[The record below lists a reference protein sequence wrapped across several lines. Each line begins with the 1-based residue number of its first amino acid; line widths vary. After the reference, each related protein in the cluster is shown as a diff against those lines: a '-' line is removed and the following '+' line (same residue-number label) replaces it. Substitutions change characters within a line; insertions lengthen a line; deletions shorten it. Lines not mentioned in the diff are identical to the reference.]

1 MNLTDKP
8 PTTTSPATESD
19 KRDVQRRDIGARQ
32 CIALARSHVAGIWS
46 RVAGVWSRVAG
57 VWRRFVGV
65 WSRVASVWWSVVGVW
80 LRIAGIW
87 SRVASV
93 WWRFV
98 GVWSRVA
105 SVWRSVVGN
114 WLRVAGIWWRVASVW
129 SRSIGSQQG
138 VVGSQQGVAGAR
150 RRGVGVRQWRARQR
164 ASALL
169 SVLMLFS
176 LVMLIV
182 TQVVAVNRKAIEKTE
197 YLFDGIRARQLL
209 PLAESLAGAR
219 LGHHLSRRGYDG
231 GAVPSSGIGVGDG
244 WSVSYTITDLQA
256 RINLNNPAFNSNWR
270 PVVENLVQEDK
281 KKTVSRLI
289 DWVDKDDKKID
300 IHGGEKGFYKQ
311 QLRRRVIANR
321 PMVHPSEFRHIHD
334 VEDEVWYAI
343 RDRVTAL
350 PAQSTI
356 NVNSAPGATIDLLLV
371 AYTNYPLLTGN
382 GGGWPSTGE
391 FLASPVMAGHNLV
404 DNNQIDTSTSYW
416 LFELEIKSPRRNYPF
431 HSRVYHDKDS
441 GRMHIIDRFSGPYI
455 AK

>member
-1 MNLTDKP
+1 MAMKITMRKR
-8 PTTTSPATESD
+8 
-19 KRDVQRRDIGARQ
+19 KRDKLPTATPSVTEIDERSVWQSIVGVWARVAGARQ
-32 CIALARSHVAGIWS
+32 SIASFWS
-46 RVAGVWSRVAG
+46 RVVGVWQSIVG
-57 VWRRFVGV
+57 YWQSTVGV
-65 WSRVASVWWSVVGVW
+65 WSRVVVVGQS
-80 LRIAGIW
+80 IASIW
-87 SRVASV
+87 SRVVVVGQSIVGYWQNIASFWSRV
-93 WWRFV
+93 V
-98 GVWSRVA
+98 GVWSRV
-105 SVWRSVVGN
+105 VGVRQN
-114 WLRVAGIWWRVASVW
+114 ITSARQNIVCT
-129 SRSIGSQQG
+129 QQG
-138 VVGSQQGVAGAR
+138 VVGVR
-150 RRGVGVRQWRARQR
+150 PRVVGVRRWRERQR

-231 GAVPSSGIGVGDG
+231 GPVPSSGIGVGDG
-244 WSVSYTITDLQA
+244 WSVNYTITDLQS
-256 RINLNNPAFNSNWR
+256 RVNLNNPAFSNAWR

-289 DWVDKDDKKID
+289 DWVDKDDKKVD
-300 IHGGEKGFYKQ
+300 IHGGEKAFYKQ

-321 PMVHPSEFRHIHD
+321 PMVHPSEFRHLHD

-350 PAQSTI
+350 PVQSTI
-356 NVNSAPGATIDLLLV
+356 NVNSAPGTTIDLLLV

-404 DNNQIDTSTSYW
+404 DNNQIDTTTSYW
-416 LFELEIKSPRRNYPF
+416 LFELEIKSSRRNYSF
-431 HSRVYHDKDS
+431 HSRVYHDKSS
-441 GRMHIIDRFSGPYI
+441 GRMHILDRFSGSYI